1 MRTASGASAS
11 GTGVRV
17 RGGGPISSGWKSVS
31 AMALEYVLFAGWCFA
46 VAAAGGVVGLV
57 LGNIRLPA
65 TLLIAGTAAAGT
77 GANLVISA
85 AAAAT
90 AAVVHIRGG
99 RVNWRLFAVMAP
111 PSILGALIG
120 GYLSGYVP
128 RTALLLGISAV
139 LLYSAFDLARWV
151 PPARRPQPHVGVA
164 SLTTI
169 IGANDANP
177 PQPQVPDPA
186 LNLRAAAGS
195 GALIGLL
202 GGFVGLIL
210 GSLRMP
216 ALLRVVG
223 EAPARAAGTNVTV
236 GVCVGVAG
244 AIGHLPSEPPDWTV
258 AAIGAAVSIP
268 GALIGARLTGRL
280 SEVQLV
286 RGIALALLVAG
297 SATLVEALV

>member
-1 MRTASGASAS
+1 M
-11 GTGVRV
+11 
-17 RGGGPISSGWKSVS
+17 
-31 AMALEYVLFAGWCFA
+31 
-46 VAAAGGVVGLV
+46 AAAGGVVGLV

-65 TLLIAGTAAAGT
+65 TLLLAGTAAAGT
-77 GANLVISA
+77 GANLLISA
-85 AAAAT
+85 VAAAT
-90 AAVVHIRGG
+90 AAIVHIRGG
-99 RVNWRLFAVMAP
+99 RINWRLFAVMAP
-111 PSILGALIG
+111 PSILGALVG
-120 GYLSGYVP
+120 GYLSGSVS

-139 LLYSAFDLARWV
+139 LLYSAFDLSRWT
-151 PPARRPQPHVGVA
+151 PPVRRAAPG
-164 SLTTI
+164 SR
-169 IGANDANP
+169 GDAP
-177 PQPQVPDPA
+177 PPEAD

-244 AIGHLPSEPPDWTV
+244 AIGHLPSEPPDWTL
-258 AAIGAAVSIP
+258 AAIGAAASIP

-297 SATLVEALV
+297 IATLVEALV